1 VTTKPTN
8 AAARLRG
15 AAAGLLTAALA
26 VAAHGGAGGG
36 VPTGTAVV
44 LLAVLATTVGG
55 LAATSART
63 ADVRALLALLAASQ
77 MVGHV
82 MLSVDGHSH
91 GAPASPGPAMLGA
104 HAAAVAAGAA
114 LIAAGDRLCRAVSRA
129 VEVTVRAIVPPVPG
143 RPVLATAGADQPM
156 RSALL
161 LAASVSH
168 RGPPVGFT
176 R

>member
-1 VTTKPTN
+1 MTTTPTGT
-8 AAARLRG
+8 AARLRG

-44 LLAVLATTVGG
+44 LLAVLAATIGG
-55 LAATSART
+55 LAATGART
-63 ADVRALLALLAASQ
+63 ADVRVLLALLAAGQ
-77 MVGHV
+77 LVGHV

-91 GAPASPGPAMLGA
+91 GAPASPAPAMLVA
-104 HAAAVAAGAA
+104 HAAAVAAGAV

-129 VEVTVRAIVPPVPG
+129 VEVTVRAIAAPIPG
-143 RPVLATAGADQPM
+143 RPILVTAGADQPM